1 MVSRYLRFTDL
12 PPKQVKGMTRLCGF
26 GNPFMADVKKK
37 SSSVETRS
45 RAAHASMMSKTLVF
59 LMAAGSG
66 LTVANIYYAQ
76 PLLEAI
82 RQSFGMA
89 VASTGLI
96 ITASQLGF
104 ALGLAFLVPL
114 GDLMERRVLVVSMT
128 AGISVCLAGMAL
140 APFSSILLAA
150 ALMIGAL
157 SVVAQILVAFA
168 ATLAGPAERGQVV
181 GTVMSGLLMG
191 ILLARTA
198 AGYLAQLEGWRA
210 VFGVASGLMVALAA
224 VFYRGLPAYRSNIG
238 VGYWALMRSIVSLLI
253 EEPVLRLRAF
263 YGAIAFGSFSVLW
276 TPLALLLSRPP
287 YQYSSGTIGIF
298 GLAGVAGVL
307 AASVAGRM
315 ADMGWTRQLTGITS
329 ALLALSWLPLEL
341 GGHSALMLVFGILV
355 LDLSVQGLHITNQS
369 EIYRLR
375 PDARNRITSA
385 YMVSFFAGGVFGSAL
400 SSFAY
405 AHSGWQGVCLVGT
418 GFGTVAT
425 LLWLLTLRRK

>member
-1 MVSRYLRFTDL
+1 
-12 PPKQVKGMTRLCGF
+12 
-26 GNPFMADVKKK
+26 MADVKKK

-45 RAAHASMMSKTLVF
+45 RAVYAARMSKTLVF

-76 PLLEAI
+76 PLLETI
-82 RQSFGMA
+82 RQSFGMS
-89 VASTGLI
+89 VASAGLI

-168 ATLAGPAERGQVV
+168 ATLAGPAEGGQVV
-181 GTVMSGLLMG
+181 GTVMSGLLLG

-210 VFGVASGLMVALAA
+210 VFGVASGLMVVLAA

-238 VGYWALMRSIVSLLI
+238 VSYWALMRSIVSLLM

-276 TPLALLLSRPP
+276 TPLALLLSQPP

-298 GLAGVAGVL
+298 GLIGVAGVL
-307 AASVAGRM
+307 AASLAGRM
-315 ADMGWTRQLTGITS
+315 ADMGWTRQMTGITS
-329 ALLALSWLPLEL
+329 VLLALSWLPLKL
-341 GGHSALMLVFGILV
+341 GDHSVLMLVFGILA
-355 LDLSVQGLHITNQS
+355 LDLAVQGLHITNQS
-369 EIYRLR
+369 EIYSLR
-375 PDARNRITSA
+375 PDARSRITSA
-385 YMVSFFAGGVFGSAL
+385 YMAGFFAGGVFGSAL

-405 AHSGWQGVCLVGT
+405 AHSGWRGVCLVGA
-418 GFGTVAT
+418 GFGMVAT
-425 LLWLLTLRRK
+425 VLWLLTLRRRMTEDGGRKTGDGG

>member
-1 MVSRYLRFTDL
+1 
-12 PPKQVKGMTRLCGF
+12 
-26 GNPFMADVKKK
+26 MADVKKK

-45 RAAHASMMSKTLVF
+45 RVAHASMMSKTLVF

-82 RQSFGMA
+82 RQSFGMS

-140 APFSSILLAA
+140 APFSSMLLAA

-238 VGYWALMRSIVSLLI
+238 VGYWALMRSIVSLLM

>member
-82 RQSFGMA
+82 RQSFGMS

-405 AHSGWQGVCLVGT
+405 AHSGWQGAILI
-418 GFGTVAT
+418 
-425 LLWLLTLRRK
+425 

>member
-1 MVSRYLRFTDL
+1 M
-12 PPKQVKGMTRLCGF
+12 
-26 GNPFMADVKKK
+26 KKK
-37 SSSVETRS
+37 PSGSETRS
-45 RAAHASMMSKTLVF
+45 GSADASRMSRALVL
-59 LMAAGSG
+59 LMAAGAG
-66 LTVANIYYAQ
+66 LTIANIYYAQ

-82 RQSFGMA
+82 RQSFEMS
-89 VASTGLI
+89 VASTGII

-104 ALGLAFLVPL
+104 ALGLTFLVPL
-114 GDLMERRVLVVSMT
+114 GDLIERRVMAVWMT
-128 AGISVCLAGMAL
+128 VGISVCLAGMAL
-140 APFSSILLAA
+140 APFSSIVLAA
-150 ALMIGAL
+150 AFMIGAL

-168 ATLAGPAERGQVV
+168 VTLAGPAERGQVV
-181 GTVMSGLLMG
+181 GTVMSGLLLG

-198 AGYLAQLEGWRA
+198 AAYLAQLEGWRA
-210 VFGVASGLMVALAA
+210 VFGVASGLMIALAA
-224 VFYRGLPAYRSNIG
+224 VFYRDLPAHRSNIG
-238 VGYWALMRSIVSLLI
+238 VSYPALMKSMLSLLM

-287 YQYSSGTIGIF
+287 YRYPSGTIGIF

-329 ALLALSWLPLEL
+329 ALLALSWLPLKL
-341 GGHSALMLVFGILV
+341 GGHSVLMLVFGILA
-355 LDLSVQGLHITNQS
+355 LDLAVQGLHITNQS

-375 PDARNRITSA
+375 PDARSRITSA

-405 AHSGWQGVCLVGT
+405 AHSGWEGVCTVGT

-425 LLWLLTLRRK
+425 VLWLLTLRRR